1 MTDIYFKVGHSHN
14 QSDQK
19 TGLAV
24 KAMSKK
30 NLYTPQSVAK
40 EVNKIK
46 GLFAEVLNDGAE
58 VFQDWKPF
66 LDKHFPNMDPG
77 FTSYYIF
84 EFKNGVV
91 KYKELDDEGVEV
103 VVKSKVF
110 CPNPEAVKK
119 VILRELLNLSPTSN
133 VVEIL
138 KAKIRLPPLPQKK
151 IESMKTLYQQIP
163 RQCRWFYPE
172 GHTVQN
178 PTLTYVSSLQGFFHS
193 VLILIMLM
201 MAGMEV
207 VFYNN
212 SLFMLTIPMQSL

>member
-58 VFQDWKPF
+58 VFQYWKPF

-103 VVKSKVF
+103 VVKSK
-110 CPNPEAVKK
+110 
-119 VILRELLNLSPTSN
+119 S
-133 VVEIL
+133 
-138 KAKIRLPPLPQKK
+138 
-151 IESMKTLYQQIP
+151 
-163 RQCRWFYPE
+163 
-172 GHTVQN
+172 
-178 PTLTYVSSLQGFFHS
+178 
-193 VLILIMLM
+193 
-201 MAGMEV
+201 
-207 VFYNN
+207 
-212 SLFMLTIPMQSL
+212 